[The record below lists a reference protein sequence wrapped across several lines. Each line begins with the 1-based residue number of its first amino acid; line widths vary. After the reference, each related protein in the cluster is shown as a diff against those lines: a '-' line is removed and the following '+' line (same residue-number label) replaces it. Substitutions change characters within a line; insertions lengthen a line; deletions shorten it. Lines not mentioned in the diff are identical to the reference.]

1 MSPNAAPDYTNA
13 FLVSAA
19 VLCLTILIGIWAIF
33 GFLTAVVT
41 GYVTDRAIVF
51 RALRVRKD

>member
-1 MSPNAAPDYTNA
+1 MGRAPDYTNA

-33 GFLTAVVT
+33 GYLAALLIS
-41 GYVTDRAIVF
+41 YATDRIIVF
-51 RALRVRKD
+51 RAARVRRD